1 MNLIKNSTKDPLK
14 ILVLQGVPAS
24 GKSTFARSLVL
35 KDKSYVIVSRDAIRE
50 ARGEYWIPEHED
62 YISDIEEFE
71 IRSAIKHN
79 LNPIIDATNLNPKTI
94 TKWKNLAEELNVNIE
109 FKMSEIDF
117 ATAFERDSKRERSV
131 GKKVLE
137 RFFRDYFPNQLKAY
151 YTDDRLKEPFYPY
164 NDEKEDCII
173 VDLDGTVCLHNGRSP
188 YDLTRISEDIPN
200 YPLVRFLQE
209 LICNKHIIFLSGR
222 EGTDQCRQDTINWLT
237 ENICS
242 SDFGYKWELLMR
254 DKNNFEPDEIIKERI
269 FHKEIEPK
277 YSVLAIFDDRDK
289 VVKMWR
295 SLGLLCNQV
304 YWGNF

>member
-1 MNLIKNSTKDPLK
+1 MSLIKNSTKVPLK

-50 ARGEYWIPEHED
+50 ARGDYWIPEHED

-94 TKWKNLAEELNVNIE
+94 AKWKNLAEELNVSIE
-109 FKMSEIDF
+109 FKMFEIDF
-117 ATAFERDSKRERSV
+117 ATALERDSKRERSV

-137 RFFRDYFPNQLKAY
+137 RFFRNYFPDQLKVY
-151 YTDDRLKEPFYPY
+151 YTDDRLKEPFYLY

-173 VDLDGTVCLHNGRSP
+173 ADLDGTVCLHDGRNP
-188 YDLTRISEDIPN
+188 YDLTRVSEDIPN
-200 YPLVRFLQE
+200 YPLVQFLKE

-222 EGTDQCRQDTINWLT
+222 EKTNQCRQDTINWLT

-242 SDFGYKWELLMR
+242 PDFGYKWELLMR
-254 DKNNFEPDEIIKERI
+254 DKNNFEPDEVIKERI

-277 YSVLAIFDDRDK
+277 YNVIAVFDDRDK

>member
-1 MNLIKNSTKDPLK
+1 MEQES
-14 ILVLQGVPAS
+14 
-24 GKSTFARSLVL
+24 
-35 KDKSYVIVSRDAIRE
+35 
-50 ARGEYWIPEHED
+50 

-71 IRSAIKHN
+71 IRSAIKHK

-94 TKWKNLAEELNVNIE
+94 AKWKALAEELNVDIE
-109 FKMSEIDF
+109 FKLFEIDF
-117 ATAFERDSKRERSV
+117 ATALERDSKRERSV

-137 RFFRDYFPNQLKAY
+137 RFFKDYFPDKLKAY
-151 YTDDRLKEPFYPY
+151 YTDDRLKKPFYPY

-173 VDLDGTVCLHNGRSP
+173 VDIDGTCALHDGRNP
-188 YDLTRISEDIPN
+188 YDLTRVSEDIPN

-209 LICNKHIIFLSGR
+209 LICSKHIIFLSGR
-222 EGTDQCRQDTINWLT
+222 EGTNQCRKDTIDWLT

-242 SDFGYKWELLMR
+242 PDFGCKWELLMR
-254 DKNNFEPDEIIKERI
+254 NKNNFQPDEIIKETI

-277 YSVLAIFDDRDK
+277 YNVLAVFDDRDK

>member
-24 GKSTFARSLVL
+24 GKSTFARSLAL
-35 KDKSYVIVSRDAIRE
+35 KNKSYVIVSRDAIRE

-71 IRSAIKHN
+71 IRSAIKHS

-94 TKWKNLAEELNVNIE
+94 TKWKNLAKELNVNIE
-109 FKMSEIDF
+109 FKMFEIDF
-117 ATAFERDSKRERSV
+117 ATALERDNKRERSV

-151 YTDDRLKEPFYPY
+151 YTDDRLKEPFYSY

-188 YDLTRISEDIPN
+188 YDLTRVSEDIPN

-242 SDFGYKWELLMR
+242 PDFGYK
-254 DKNNFEPDEIIKERI
+254 
-269 FHKEIEPK
+269 
-277 YSVLAIFDDRDK
+277 
-289 VVKMWR
+289 
-295 SLGLLCNQV
+295 
-304 YWGNF
+304 

>member
-94 TKWKNLAEELNVNIE
+94 AKWKNLAEELNVNIE
-109 FKMSEIDF
+109 FKMFEIDF
-117 ATAFERDSKRERSV
+117 ATALERDSKRERSV

-137 RFFRDYFPNQLKAY
+137 RFFRDYFPDQLKAY
-151 YTDDRLKEPFYPY
+151 YTDDRLKEPFYSY

-188 YDLTRISEDIPN
+188 YDLTRVSEDIPN

-237 ENICS
+237 KNICS

>member
-94 TKWKNLAEELNVNIE
+94 VKWKNLAEELNVNIE
-109 FKMSEIDF
+109 FKMFEIDF
-117 ATAFERDSKRERSV
+117 ATALERDSKRERSV

>member
-1 MNLIKNSTKDPLK
+1 MNLIKNSTKNPLK

-94 TKWKNLAEELNVNIE
+94 AKWKNLAEELNVNIE
-109 FKMSEIDF
+109 FKMFEIDF
-117 ATAFERDSKRERSV
+117 ATALERDSKRERSV

-137 RFFRDYFPNQLKAY
+137 RFFKDYFPGQLNAY
-151 YTDDRLKEPFYPY
+151 YTDDRLKKLFYPY

-188 YDLTRISEDIPN
+188 YDLTRVSEDIPN

-242 SDFGYKWELLMR
+242 SNFGYKWELLMR
-254 DKNNFEPDEIIKERI
+254 DKNNFEPDEVIKERI

>member
-94 TKWKNLAEELNVNIE
+94 AKWKNLAEELNVNIE
-109 FKMSEIDF
+109 FKMFEIDF
-117 ATAFERDSKRERSV
+117 ATALERDSKRERSV

-222 EGTDQCRQDTINWLT
+222 EETDQCRQDTINWLT

>member
-1 MNLIKNSTKDPLK
+1 MNLIKNSSKNPLK

-94 TKWKNLAEELNVNIE
+94 AKWKNLAEELNVNIE
-109 FKMSEIDF
+109 FKLFEIDF
-117 ATAFERDSKRERSV
+117 ATALERDSKRERAV

-137 RFFRDYFPNQLKAY
+137 RFFKDYFPGQLRAH
-151 YTDDRLKEPFYPY
+151 YTDDRLKKLFYPY
-164 NDEKEDCII
+164 NDEKDDCII

-188 YDLTRISEDIPN
+188 YDLTRVSEDIPN

-242 SDFGYKWELLMR
+242 PDFGYR
-254 DKNNFEPDEIIKERI
+254 
-269 FHKEIEPK
+269 
-277 YSVLAIFDDRDK
+277 
-289 VVKMWR
+289 
-295 SLGLLCNQV
+295 
-304 YWGNF
+304 

>member
-1 MNLIKNSTKDPLK
+1 MSLIKNSTKVPLK

-50 ARGEYWIPEHED
+50 ARGDYWIPEHED

-71 IRSAIKHN
+71 IRSAIKHG

-94 TKWKNLAEELNVNIE
+94 AKWKNLAEELNVNIE
-109 FKMSEIDF
+109 FKMFEIDF
-117 ATAFERDSKRERSV
+117 ATALERDSKRERSV

-237 ENICS
+237 KNICS

-289 VVKMWR
+289 VVKM
-295 SLGLLCNQV
+295 
-304 YWGNF
+304 

>member
-14 ILVLQGVPAS
+14 MLVLQGVPAS

-79 LNPIIDATNLNPKTI
+79 LNPIIDASNLNPKTI
-94 TKWKNLAEELNVNIE
+94 AKWKNLAEELNVNIE
-109 FKMSEIDF
+109 FKLFEIDF
-117 ATAFERDSKRERSV
+117 ATALERDSKRERSV

>member
-94 TKWKNLAEELNVNIE
+94 AKWKNLAEELNVNIE
-109 FKMSEIDF
+109 FKMFEIDF
-117 ATAFERDSKRERSV
+117 ATALERDGKRERSV

-151 YTDDRLKEPFYPY
+151 YTDDRLKEPFYSY

-222 EGTDQCRQDTINWLT
+222 EGTDQCKQDTINWLT

>member
-50 ARGEYWIPEHED
+50 ARGEYWIPEYED

-94 TKWKNLAEELNVNIE
+94 AKWKNLAEELNVNIE
-109 FKMSEIDF
+109 FKMFEIDF
-117 ATAFERDSKRERSV
+117 ATALERDSKRERSV

-151 YTDDRLKEPFYPY
+151 YTDDRLKKPFYSY

-188 YDLTRISEDIPN
+188 YDLTRVSEDIPN

-237 ENICS
+237 KNICS

>member
-1 MNLIKNSTKDPLK
+1 MSLIKNSTKVPLK

-24 GKSTFARSLVL
+24 GKSTFAKSLVL

-50 ARGEYWIPEHED
+50 ARGDYWIPEHED

-94 TKWKNLAEELNVNIE
+94 AKWKNLAEELNVNIE
-109 FKMSEIDF
+109 FKMFEIDF
-117 ATAFERDSKRERSV
+117 ATALERDSKRERSV

-137 RFFRDYFPNQLKAY
+137 RFFRDYFPDQLKVY
-151 YTDDRLKEPFYPY
+151 YTDDRLKGPFYLY

-173 VDLDGTVCLHNGRSP
+173 ADLDGTVCLHDGRNP
-188 YDLTRISEDIPN
+188 YDLTRVSEDIPN
-200 YPLVRFLQE
+200 YPLVQFLKE

-222 EGTDQCRQDTINWLT
+222 EETNQCRQDTINWLT

-242 SDFGYKWELLMR
+242 PDFGYKWELLMR
-254 DKNNFEPDEIIKERI
+254 DKNNFEPDEVIKERI

-277 YSVLAIFDDRDK
+277 YNIIAVFDDRDK

>member
-1 MNLIKNSTKDPLK
+1 MNLIKNSTKVPLK

-50 ARGEYWIPEHED
+50 ARGDYWIPEHED

-94 TKWKNLAEELNVNIE
+94 AKWKNLAEELNVNIE
-109 FKMSEIDF
+109 FKMFEIDF
-117 ATAFERDSKRERSV
+117 ATALERDSKRERSV

-137 RFFRDYFPNQLKAY
+137 RFFRDYFPDQLKVY
-151 YTDDRLKEPFYPY
+151 YTDDRLKGPFYLY

-173 VDLDGTVCLHNGRSP
+173 VDLDGTVCLHDGRNP
-188 YDLTRISEDIPN
+188 YDLTRVSEDIPN
-200 YPLVRFLQE
+200 YPLVQFLKE

-222 EGTDQCRQDTINWLT
+222 EETNQCRQDTINWLT

-242 SDFGYKWELLMR
+242 PDFGYKWELLMR

-277 YSVLAIFDDRDK
+277 YNVIAVFDDRDK

>member
-94 TKWKNLAEELNVNIE
+94 AKWKNLAEELNVNIE
-109 FKMSEIDF
+109 FKMFEIDF
-117 ATAFERDSKRERSV
+117 AIALERDSKRERSV

-151 YTDDRLKEPFYPY
+151 YTDNRLKEPFYPY

>member
-79 LNPIIDATNLNPKTI
+79 LNPIIDASNLNPKTI
-94 TKWKNLAEELNVNIE
+94 AKWKNLAEELNVNIE
-109 FKMSEIDF
+109 FKMFEIDF
-117 ATAFERDSKRERSV
+117 ATALERDSKRERSV

-137 RFFRDYFPNQLKAY
+137 RFFRNYFPNQLKAY

-188 YDLTRISEDIPN
+188 YDLTRVSEDIPN

>member
-1 MNLIKNSTKDPLK
+1 MNLIKNSTKDSLK

-94 TKWKNLAEELNVNIE
+94 AKWKNLAEELNVNIE
-109 FKMSEIDF
+109 FKLFEIDF
-117 ATAFERDSKRERSV
+117 ATALERDGKRERSV

-151 YTDDRLKEPFYPY
+151 YTDDRLKEPFYSY

-222 EGTDQCRQDTINWLT
+222 EGTDQCKQDTINWLT

>member
-1 MNLIKNSTKDPLK
+1 MSLIKNSTKVPLK

-50 ARGEYWIPEHED
+50 ARGDYWIPEHED

-94 TKWKNLAEELNVNIE
+94 AKWKNLAEELNVNIE
-109 FKMSEIDF
+109 FKMFEIDF
-117 ATAFERDSKRERSV
+117 ATALERDSKRERSV

-137 RFFRDYFPNQLKAY
+137 RFFRNYFPDQLKVY
-151 YTDDRLKEPFYPY
+151 YTDDRLKEPFYLY

-173 VDLDGTVCLHNGRSP
+173 ADLDGTVCLHDGRNP
-188 YDLTRISEDIPN
+188 YDLTRVSEDSPN
-200 YPLVRFLQE
+200 YPLVQFLKE

-222 EGTDQCRQDTINWLT
+222 EETNQCRQDTINWLT

-242 SDFGYKWELLMR
+242 PDFGYKWELLMR
-254 DKNNFEPDEIIKERI
+254 DKNNFEPDEVIKERI

-277 YSVLAIFDDRDK
+277 YNVIAVFDDRDK

>member
-71 IRSAIKHN
+71 IRSAIKHS

-94 TKWKNLAEELNVNIE
+94 TKWKNLAKELNVNIE
-109 FKMSEIDF
+109 FKMFEIDF
-117 ATAFERDSKRERSV
+117 TTALERDSKRERSV

-137 RFFRDYFPNQLKAY
+137 RFFRDYFPDQLKAY
-151 YTDDRLKEPFYPY
+151 YIDNRLKEPFYSY

-188 YDLTRISEDIPN
+188 YDLTRVSEDIPN

-242 SDFGYKWELLMR
+242 HDFGYKWKLLMR

-277 YSVLAIFDDRDK
+277 YNVLAIFDDRDK

-304 YWGNF
+304 Y

>member
-1 MNLIKNSTKDPLK
+1 MSLIKNSTKVPLK

-24 GKSTFARSLVL
+24 GKSTFAKSLVL

-50 ARGEYWIPEHED
+50 ARGDYWIPEHED

-94 TKWKNLAEELNVNIE
+94 AKWKNLAEELNVNIE
-109 FKMSEIDF
+109 FKMFEIDF
-117 ATAFERDSKRERSV
+117 ATALERDSKRERSV

-137 RFFRDYFPNQLKAY
+137 RFFRDYFPDQLKVY
-151 YTDDRLKEPFYPY
+151 YTDDRLKGPFYLY

-173 VDLDGTVCLHNGRSP
+173 ADLDGTVCLHDGRNP
-188 YDLTRISEDIPN
+188 YDLTRVSEDIPN
-200 YPLVRFLQE
+200 YPLVQFLKE

-222 EGTDQCRQDTINWLT
+222 EETNQCRQDTINWLT

-242 SDFGYKWELLMR
+242 PDFGYKWELLMR
-254 DKNNFEPDEIIKERI
+254 DKNNFEPDEVIKERI

-277 YSVLAIFDDRDK
+277 YNVIAVFDDRDK

>member
-50 ARGEYWIPEHED
+50 ARGEYWIPEYED

-94 TKWKNLAEELNVNIE
+94 AKWKNLAEELNVNIE
-109 FKMSEIDF
+109 FKMFEIDF
-117 ATAFERDSKRERSV
+117 ATALERDSKRERSV

-151 YTDDRLKEPFYPY
+151 YIDDRLKKPFYSY

-188 YDLTRISEDIPN
+188 YDLTRVSEDIPN

-237 ENICS
+237 KNICS

>member
-1 MNLIKNSTKDPLK
+1 MNLIKNSTKDSLK

-79 LNPIIDATNLNPKTI
+79 LNPIIDASNLNPKTI
-94 TKWKNLAEELNVNIE
+94 AKWKNLAEELNVNIE
-109 FKMSEIDF
+109 FKMFEIDF
-117 ATAFERDSKRERSV
+117 ATALERDSKRERSV

-237 ENICS
+237 KNICS

>member
-1 MNLIKNSTKDPLK
+1 M
-14 ILVLQGVPAS
+14 
-24 GKSTFARSLVL
+24 R
-35 KDKSYVIVSRDAIRE
+35 DKSYVIVSRDEIRA
-50 ARGEYWIPEHED
+50 ARGQYWIPDQEN

-71 IRSAIKHN
+71 IRSAIKHG

-94 TKWKNLAEELNVNIE
+94 SKWKNLAEELNVNIE
-109 FKMSEIDF
+109 FKMFEIDF
-117 ATAFERDSKRERSV
+117 ATALERDSKRERSV

-137 RFFRDYFPNQLKAY
+137 RFFRDYFPDQLKVY
-151 YTDDRLKEPFYPY
+151 YTDDRLKEPFYLY

-173 VDLDGTVCLHNGRSP
+173 ADLDGTVCLHNGRNP
-188 YDLTRISEDIPN
+188 YDLTRVSEDIPN
-200 YPLVRFLQE
+200 YPLVQFLKE

-222 EGTDQCRQDTINWLT
+222 EETDQCRQDTINWLT

-254 DKNNFEPDEIIKERI
+254 DKNNFESDEVIKERI

-277 YSVLAIFDDRDK
+277 YNVLAIFDDRDK

>member
-94 TKWKNLAEELNVNIE
+94 AKWKNLAEELNVNIE
-109 FKMSEIDF
+109 FKMFEIDF
-117 ATAFERDSKRERSV
+117 ATALERDSKRERSV

>member
-1 MNLIKNSTKDPLK
+1 MSLIKNSTKVPLK

-50 ARGEYWIPEHED
+50 ARGDYWIPEHED

-94 TKWKNLAEELNVNIE
+94 AKWKNLAEELNANIE
-109 FKMSEIDF
+109 FKMFEIDF
-117 ATAFERDSKRERSV
+117 ATALERDSKRERSV

-137 RFFRDYFPNQLKAY
+137 RFFRNYFPDQLKVY
-151 YTDDRLKEPFYPY
+151 YTDDRLKEPFYLY

-173 VDLDGTVCLHNGRSP
+173 ADLDGTVCLHDGRNP
-188 YDLTRISEDIPN
+188 YDLTRVSEDIPN
-200 YPLVRFLQE
+200 YPLVQFLKE

-222 EGTDQCRQDTINWLT
+222 EETNQCRQDTINWLT

-242 SDFGYKWELLMR
+242 PDFGYKWELLMR
-254 DKNNFEPDEIIKERI
+254 DKNNFEPDEVIKERI

-277 YSVLAIFDDRDK
+277 YNVIAVFDDRDK

>member
-1 MNLIKNSTKDPLK
+1 MSLIKNSTKVPLK

-50 ARGEYWIPEHED
+50 ARGDYWIPEHED

-94 TKWKNLAEELNVNIE
+94 AKWKNLAEELNVNIE
-109 FKMSEIDF
+109 FKMFEIDF
-117 ATAFERDSKRERSV
+117 ATALERDSKRERSV

-137 RFFRDYFPNQLKAY
+137 RFFRNYFPDQLKVY
-151 YTDDRLKEPFYPY
+151 YTDDRLKGPFYLY

-173 VDLDGTVCLHNGRSP
+173 ADLDGTVCLHDGRNP
-188 YDLTRISEDIPN
+188 YDLTRVSEDIPN
-200 YPLVRFLQE
+200 YPLVQFLKE

-222 EGTDQCRQDTINWLT
+222 EETNQCRQDTINWLT

-242 SDFGYKWELLMR
+242 PDFGYKWELLMR

-277 YSVLAIFDDRDK
+277 YNVIAVFDDRDK

>member
-1 MNLIKNSTKDPLK
+1 MSLIKNSEKNPLK

-50 ARGEYWIPEHED
+50 ARGDYWIPEHEN

-94 TKWKNLAEELNVNIE
+94 AKWKNLAEELNVNIE
-109 FKMSEIDF
+109 FKMFEIDF
-117 ATAFERDSKRERSV
+117 ATALERDSKRERSV

-137 RFFRDYFPNQLKAY
+137 RFFRNYFPDQLKAY
-151 YTDDRLKEPFYPY
+151 YTDDRLKGPFYLY

-173 VDLDGTVCLHNGRSP
+173 VDLDGTVCLHDGRNP
-188 YDLTRISEDIPN
+188 YDLTRVSEDIPN
-200 YPLVRFLQE
+200 YPLVQFLKE

-222 EGTDQCRQDTINWLT
+222 EGTDQCRQDTINWLM

-242 SDFGYKWELLMR
+242 PDFGYKWELLMR
-254 DKNNFEPDEIIKERI
+254 DKNNFEPDEVIKERI

-277 YSVLAIFDDRDK
+277 YNVIAVFDDRDK

>member
-1 MNLIKNSTKDPLK
+1 MNLIKNSNKDPLK

-94 TKWKNLAEELNVNIE
+94 AKWKNLAEELNVNIE
-109 FKMSEIDF
+109 FKMFEIDF
-117 ATAFERDSKRERSV
+117 ATALERDSKRERSV

-151 YTDDRLKEPFYPY
+151 YTDDRLKEPFYSY

-173 VDLDGTVCLHNGRSP
+173 VDLDGTVCLHNGRNP
-188 YDLTRISEDIPN
+188 YDLTRVSEDIPN

-222 EGTDQCRQDTINWLT
+222 EETDQCRQDTINWLT

-254 DKNNFEPDEIIKERI
+254 DKNNFEPDEVIKERI